1 MMSDK
6 RQFFKHT
13 LIFGVGGIIGQLVP
27 FILLPLY
34 TNYLTPSDYG
44 TLEIIFLASEIIST
58 VFLVGGIRLA
68 AMTFYKQAENEE
80 NRRRIAV
87 TISSLLWLAIAVA
100 IALSIYFID
109 YIALFWNNDQK
120 EILAFGL
127 AITLLEG
134 IVTVPMT
141 LTQARLESLRFVLTN
156 IVMAFSRLVLCV
168 FFVAGL
174 EWGIWGVLY
183 SQAFVVVLFGIVL
196 TCRELWIGSIYPDP
210 TRWKEI
216 LLFCLPLVPNGI
228 LAFIYGVAGRL
239 SLLHIG
245 PYDGAA
251 AAGAVGLYALAN
263 RLMSVSQYMG
273 VQPIQQVWTAEM
285 YDVYKQPD
293 ASQVFGNFMR
303 RLLCIQAFAVLFI
316 SLFATE
322 VVRAICDRP
331 FHGAA
336 TLIPFFGF
344 LSLLS
349 LFTAQMNNTF
359 YITRKTNYTFLCT
372 SFSVPFVLHFMCLL
386 VPHWG
391 MTGAVIAQILAHS
404 VYAGIVYYFTRH
416 FFYVRYSFGK
426 MALLLVITIACYLLS
441 LLCGDGIA
449 LSVITTE
456 QWTELSRWEK
466 ILDAWNRVQWIP
478 NIFKLGILSLWGI
491 LIWFSGVL
499 SQEDKALAIQ
509 VLKKGCQK
517 LFSIFSLNRF

>member
-1 MMSDK
+1 MPDK

-13 LIFGVGGIIGQLVP
+13 LIFGVGGIVGQLVP
-27 FILLPLY
+27 LFLLPLY

-44 TLEIIFLASEIIST
+44 TLDIIFTTSDIIST

-141 LTQARLESLRFVLTN
+141 LIQARLESLRFVLTN
-156 IVMAFSRLVLCV
+156 IVMAFSRLVLCIV
-168 FFVAGL
+168 FVAGL

-183 SQAFVVVLFGIVL
+183 SQALVFVLFGIVL

-210 TRWKEI
+210 AKWKEI
-216 LLFCLPLVPNGI
+216 LFFCLPLVPNGI
-228 LAFIYGVAGRL
+228 LAFIYGSAGRL
-239 SLLHIG
+239 SLLHISSF
-245 PYDGAA
+245 DGTAA
-251 AAGAVGLYALAN
+251 VGAVGLYALAS

-273 VQPIQQVWTAEM
+273 VLPIQQVWTAEM

-293 ASQVFGNFMR
+293 ASQVFGNFMH

-322 VVRAICDRP
+322 VVRAISKHS
-331 FHGAA
+331 FHDAA
-336 TLIPFFGF
+336 ALIPFFGL
-344 LSLLS
+344 LSLLT
-349 LFTAQMNNTF
+349 LFAYQMSNTF
-359 YITRKTNYTFLCT
+359 YITHKTYYFFLCT
-372 SFSVPFVLHFMCLL
+372 LFSVPFILHFMCLL
-386 VPHWG
+386 VPYWG
-391 MTGAVIAQILAHS
+391 LTGTVIAQILAHS
-404 VYAGIVYYFTRH
+404 VYAGIVYYVTRH
-416 FFYVRYSFGK
+416 FFYVRYPFGK
-426 MALLLVITIACYLLS
+426 MALLLGITVACYLLS

-449 LSVITTE
+449 LNTLTAE

-466 ILDAWNRVQWIP
+466 MLDAWNRIQWIP
-478 NIFKLGILSLWGI
+478 NIAKLGILLFWGI
-491 LIWFSGVL
+491 LVWFSGVL
-499 SQEDKALAIQ
+499 SQEDKALAIR
-509 VLKKGCQK
+509 VLKEGCQK
-517 LFSIFSLNRF
+517 LFPQKA